1 MAEPLNYL
9 QWYGASAAGG
19 AFGQLA
25 AEVVSSGAFDTAAN
39 GLKNVAQSLQDSS
52 VTAARAIEAWKPG
65 VIQDLMDFGESLP
78 GPDLQHGSGMGA
90 FWGNV
95 QTCYSIFRS
104 HGRSRWRRSLSGM
117 PRQNPMGRY

>member
-1 MAEPLNYL
+1 VGQVAATKRKVEILELAAEVGRGNDCTADPIVCLAREVNKRAGPMAEPLNYL

-65 VIQDLMDFGESLP
+65 DSRSNG
-78 GPDLQHGSGMGA
+78 
-90 FWGNV
+90 FW
-95 QTCYSIFRS
+95 
-104 HGRSRWRRSLSGM
+104 
-117 PRQNPMGRY
+117 